1 MFLHQITD
9 WDDAYSNGIHI
20 AGGQDYPS
28 RWEDASA
35 AFRAR
40 MMATGR
46 AEIDLAYG
54 EGERHKLDLFHPEG
68 FAKGLVV
75 IVHGGYWL
83 AFDKNR
89 WSHLAE
95 GALAHGYAVA
105 LPSYS
110 LCPAVKIGSIVREV
124 ARAVEWAADRIGGP
138 IRLTGHSA
146 GGHLVTRMICK
157 DSPLAASVQARIT
170 RTVSISGLHDLRP
183 LMQTAMNGDLAIH
196 PQEALEE
203 SPALLLP
210 MPAANLVCWVG
221 GAERSEFLRQS
232 ALLTNIWTG
241 LGAATALTI
250 EPDRHHFNIID
261 GLKDSGHPLVHT
273 LLAD

>member
-1 MFLHQITD
+1 MYLHKIDD

-20 AGGQDYPS
+20 AGGNDYPA
-28 RWEDASA
+28 RWENAAA

-40 MMATGR
+40 LAADGR
-46 AEIDLAYG
+46 AEVDLAYG
-54 EGERHKLDLFHPEG
+54 AGERHRLDLFHPEG
-68 FAKGLVV
+68 RAKGLVV

-83 AFDKNR
+83 AFDKSY

-95 GALAHGYAVA
+95 GALSHGYAVA
-105 LPSYS
+105 LPSYT
-110 LCPAVKIGSIVREV
+110 LCPAVRIGTIVCEV
-124 ARAVEWAADRIGGP
+124 ATAVERAAERIEGP

-146 GGHLVTRMICK
+146 GGHLVTRMICAE
-157 DSPLAASVQARIT
+157 SPLSPDIRARIA

-183 LMQTAMNGDLAIH
+183 LMKTSMNAELALDDR
-196 PQEALEE
+196 EALAE
-203 SPALLLP
+203 SPALQAP
-210 MPAANLVCWVG
+210 MPGANLVCWVG

-232 ALLTNIWTG
+232 ALLANVWTG
-241 LGAATALTI
+241 LGAATALMA

-261 GLKDSGHPLVHT
+261 GLTDGRHPLVKT